1 MISDLDDSSEL
12 HVDAEVQTEIE
23 SLEKGTNTEV
33 QTGIEK
39 ATNTINYI
47 TDQPLTALGKEVSGS
62 CMYPVSQKEL
72 KENSNKLKYYTG
84 LPSYSIFMVIY
95 NFVSP
100 FIASHG
106 HMQCLTKIAAVFNGS
121 NETAFEL
128 RRSRS

>member
-1 MISDLDDSSEL
+1 MISDLDDDSSEL

-23 SLEKGTNTEV
+23 YLEKGTNTEV

-47 TDQPLTALGKEVSGS
+47 TDQPWTALGKEVSAS
-62 CMYPVSQKEL
+62 CRYPVSQKEL

-84 LPSYSIFMVIY
+84 LPSYSIFMIIY

-106 HMQCLTKIAAVFNGS
+106 
-121 NETAFEL
+121 
-128 RRSRS
+128 RSALPKLQQFVN